1 MNNMKRIYITCLF
14 LYVASTVSAQSYDL
28 VERRNPWNAGANVT
42 GIMVD
47 STTVSYAELYGRNN
61 HGDFHNYYEADKLWN
76 AGAIAKSITHL
87 KSYSLTGSFSFDHTS
102 GRNMSGS
109 MFIHPG
115 FYPVDILEFTPGRK
129 NLHTYA
135 FM

>member
-47 STTVSYAELYGRNN
+47 STTVSYAELYGIM
-61 HGDFHNYYEADKLWN
+61 
-76 AGAIAKSITHL
+76 AISTIIT
-87 KSYSLTGSFSFDHTS
+87 KPTSYGTQ
-102 GRNMSGS
+102 
-109 MFIHPG
+109 
-115 FYPVDILEFTPGRK
+115 VQ
-129 NLHTYA
+129 
-135 FM
+135 